1 MTVRDLIQTLLL
13 SAPDLDAKVYIQKH
27 WGEDTVK
34 DYDVVMIDSWGSNDS
49 IFIDIKDHQYGA

>member
-27 WGEDTVK
+27 WGEENVK
-34 DYDVVMIDSWGSNDS
+34 DYDVVMIDSWGSNDA
-49 IFIDIKDHQYGA
+49 IFIDIKDYQYGA